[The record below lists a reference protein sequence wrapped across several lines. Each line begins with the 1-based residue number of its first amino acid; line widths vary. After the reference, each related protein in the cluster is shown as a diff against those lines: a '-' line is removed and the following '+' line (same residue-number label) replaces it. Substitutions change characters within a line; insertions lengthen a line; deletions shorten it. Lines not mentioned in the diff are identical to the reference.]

1 MNKKMLKRVLIT
13 LPAIILQFIWFFV
26 LGKWL
31 SPYAT
36 LISVILEILAF
47 LFVLYIL
54 TSIAEGTYKI
64 LWLLLILSFP
74 VMGGI
79 LYLFFGNK
87 RSGKKFNK
95 LLNQSKEELSLTN
108 ERQSFAIKDKRL
120 ESTINMLQRES
131 SFPVYPIEKVK
142 YYPLGEDMWKDML
155 TDLKKAKKTIYLE
168 YFIVENG
175 LMWDSMVEI
184 MERKVLDG
192 VDVRL
197 MYDDFGSFGTYN
209 IDNIKEL
216 LEKGIKCFPFNPLM
230 VLKGTLNYRDHRK
243 MLIIDGEIAY
253 SGGVNLA
260 DEYINKIEK
269 YGHWKD
275 IGFRIT
281 GLPVNN
287 FNRMFAEF
295 YNAFSGKNDK
305 VEYINNTKEEVSGN
319 KGYALSYYDSPV
331 GKYAISNNLYIEL
344 LNQAKDYVYFY
355 TPYLMLGD
363 ELMNAMI
370 RASKRGIDV
379 RIIMPGVP
387 DKKLVYRMSR
397 SYYPPLIEAGVK
409 IYEYTPGFVHAKACI
424 MDDTICTIGTVN
436 LDYRSLFLHFENNT
450 LFYKSSIIKDLK
462 ADFLSTQE
470 ICKERNKDN
479 IKTGFI
485 KFIVDGVLRI
495 FAPLC

>member
-1 MNKKMLKRVLIT
+1 MNKKMLKRIIIA
-13 LPAIILQFIWFFV
+13 LPAIILQLIWFYI

-31 SPYAT
+31 APYAT
-36 LISVILEILAF
+36 IITIIIELLAF
-47 LFVLYIL
+47 IYVLYIL
-54 TSIAEGTYKI
+54 TSITEGTYKI
-64 LWLLLILSFP
+64 LWLILILSFP
-74 VMGGI
+74 VMGSF
-79 LYLFFGNK
+79 LYMLFGNK
-87 RSGKKFNK
+87 RSGKQFRKRIDK
-95 LLNQSKEELSLTN
+95 AHEELNITD
-108 ERQSFAIKDKRL
+108 EYTEFTIKDKRL
-120 ESTINMLQRES
+120 ESTINLLQKES
-131 SFPVYPIEKVK
+131 TFPIYPLEKVK

-155 TDLKKAKKTIYLE
+155 FDLKKAKKTIYLE

-184 MERKVLDG
+184 MEKKVLDG

-216 LEKGIKCFPFNPLM
+216 SDKGIKCFPFNPLM
-230 VLKGTLNYRDHRK
+230 ILKGTLNYRDHRK
-243 MLIIDGEIAY
+243 MLIIDNEIAY

-281 GLPVNN
+281 GMPVNN
-287 FNRMFAEF
+287 FSRMFAEF
-295 YNAFSGKNDK
+295 YNAFSSKEDK
-305 VEYINNTKEEVSGN
+305 IEYVANIKESANAN

-331 GKYAISNNLYIEL
+331 GKHALSNNLYVEL
-344 LNQAKDYVYFY
+344 LNQAKEYVYFY

-363 ELMNAMI
+363 DLMNAII
-370 RASKRGIDV
+370 RASMRGIDV
-379 RIIMPGVP
+379 RIIMPGIP
-387 DKKLVYRMSR
+387 DKKVVYRMSR
-397 SYYPPLIEAGVK
+397 SYYAPLIEAGVK

-424 MDDTICTIGTVN
+424 VDDILCTIGTVN

-462 ADFLSTQE
+462 ADYLNTQE
-470 ICKERNKDN
+470 KCVERNKEN
-479 IKTGFI
+479 TKGGFI
-485 KFIVDGVLRI
+485 KFLVDGVLRI

>member
-1 MNKKMLKRVLIT
+1 MNKKVLKRIIIT
-13 LPAIILQFIWFFV
+13 LPAVVLQIIWFV
-26 LGKWL
+26 ILGKWL

-36 LISVILEILAF
+36 FISVILELLAF
-47 LFVLYIL
+47 IYVLYIL
-54 TSIAEGTYKI
+54 ISVSEGAYKM
-64 LWLLLILSFP
+64 LWLILILSFP
-74 VMGGI
+74 VMGGL
-79 LYLFFGNK
+79 LYMFFGDK
-87 RSGKKFNK
+87 HSGKRFRQMLNK
-95 LLNQSKEELSLTN
+95 SREELNVEKEETDFS
-108 ERQSFAIKDKRL
+108 IKDKRL
-120 ESTINMLQRES
+120 ESTIKLLEKES
-131 SFPVYPIEKVK
+131 GFPIYPIEKVK
-142 YYPLGEDMWKDML
+142 YYPLGEEMWKDML
-155 TDLKKAKKTIYLE
+155 ADLKKAKKTIYLE

-184 MERKVLDG
+184 MEKKVLDG

-197 MYDDFGSFGTYN
+197 MYDDLGSFATYN

-216 LEKGIKCFPFNPLM
+216 SDKGIKCFPFNPLM

-243 MLIIDGEIAY
+243 MLIIDNEIAY

-260 DEYINKIEK
+260 DEYINKTVK

-287 FNRMFAEF
+287 FSLMFAQF
-295 YNAFSGKNDK
+295 NNAFAAKEHRIEYLKNNIQ
-305 VEYINNTKEEVSGN
+305 EPSTN
-319 KGYALSYYDSPV
+319 KGYAISYYDSPV
-331 GKYAISNNLYIEL
+331 GKYAISNNFYVEL

-355 TPYLMLGD
+355 TPYLMLGN

-370 RASKRGIDV
+370 RAAMRGVDV
-379 RIIMPGVP
+379 RIIMPGIP

-424 MDDTICTIGTVN
+424 MDDVVCTIGTVN

-450 LFYKSSIIKDLK
+450 LFYKSAIIKDLK
-462 ADFLSTQE
+462 ADFLKTQE
-470 ICKERNKDN
+470 MCNERNSQN
-479 IKTGFI
+479 IKSGFI
-485 KFIVDGVLRI
+485 KFVVDGILRV